1 MGSRAAPPLEKGIGG
16 GTLSKAVARK
26 GQEAHAVLEVGQG
39 VRFVQRENGERRSQ
53 PQEPRVLTPSTA
65 EETTAPLPARPPALL
80 GPPAPRPQPRPPLR
94 PHSRWRRGE
103 AVRGARRKWR
113 TRDAPAARGAGRSFG
128 YGRALCGGGGAAAA
142 AAGTVSAAPAF
153 PLHHHPPP
161 ASPRGR
167 CTLRRPARD
176 RRVLRA
182 RRGRSGP
189 GGRGRGR
196 ARSLPPRRG
205 SAAGKA
211 EKGSLGGG
219 GKGRK

>member
-1 MGSRAAPPLEKGIGG
+1 MCPPTRGAAPAAVLSRSERGQPPPSERLLVEASGEVIKEPLVFVEMGSRAAPPLEKGIGG

-103 AVRGARRKWR
+103 AVRGARRK
-113 TRDAPAARGAGRSFG
+113 
-128 YGRALCGGGGAAAA
+128 
-142 AAGTVSAAPAF
+142 
-153 PLHHHPPP
+153 
-161 ASPRGR
+161 
-167 CTLRRPARD
+167 
-176 RRVLRA
+176 
-182 RRGRSGP
+182 
-189 GGRGRGR
+189 
-196 ARSLPPRRG
+196 
-205 SAAGKA
+205 
-211 EKGSLGGG
+211 
-219 GKGRK
+219 